1 MPYQKADKRLIAI
14 ELYDFADA
22 LINKRPEVD
31 GVNGLKVAALTYAIC
46 ESACLG
52 KPVRV
57 SDVENNKI
65 SNYQQTID
73 QV

>member
-1 MPYQKADKRLIAI
+1 LPYQKADKRLIAI
-14 ELYDFADA
+14 ELYDFAA

-57 SDVENNKI
+57 SDVENSKI
-65 SNYQQTID
+65 SNYQQTIV
-73 QV
+73 QA